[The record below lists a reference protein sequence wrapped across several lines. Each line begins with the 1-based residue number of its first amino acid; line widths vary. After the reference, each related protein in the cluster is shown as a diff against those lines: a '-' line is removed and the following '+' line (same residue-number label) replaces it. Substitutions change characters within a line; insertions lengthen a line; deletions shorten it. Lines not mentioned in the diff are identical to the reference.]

1 MATPVKAKRR
11 YRKVHCLIW
20 ADDKFPFIS
29 DDAQL
34 VWFHAYTSPFSTG
47 IGIFAVSVE
56 ALAANKRWDLKRY
69 LKGFNECIEKG
80 FIKYDARF
88 QVVYFPKFFEW
99 NTPSNP
105 NILKSMLTPW
115 YEIPNCEI
123 KALCL
128 AELKGYAKVWGNV
141 YLNVLETYE
150 VTYTETGTGTG
161 TGTGEEEPVPEEPVP
176 EEPVVEDPDMAT
188 PDKICALYHELL
200 PLNPKVEEMTTVLKK
215 QINARIKEK
224 AARKKISWWED
235 FFKQKIVSS
244 NFLTVKF
251 AADLTWITKP
261 SNLSKII
268 NNAYSGG
275 GRNGKS
281 TLTDNVNNAS
291 HGQSKIANYGDG
303 E

>member
-1 MATPVKAKRR
+1 MTTPPKAKRR

-69 LKGFNECIEKG
+69 RKGFDECIAKG
-80 FIKYDARF
+80 FIKYAERF

-99 NTPSNP
+99 NTPANP
-105 NILKSMLTPW
+105 NVLKSMLTPW

-141 YLNVLETYE
+141 YLNVCETYE
-150 VTYTETGTGTG
+150 VMYTETGTGTG
-161 TGTGEEEPVPEEPVP
+161 TGTGDTPEPEKPEPEEEPDLEL
-176 EEPVVEDPDMAT
+176 AT
-188 PDKICALYHELL
+188 PQNIMALYHDVLTEC
-200 PLNPKVEEMTTVLKK
+200 PKVRELTDVLRK
-215 QINARIKEK
+215 QIKARINEK
-224 AARKKISWWED
+224 AARKKIQWWKD
-235 FFKQKIVSS
+235 LFDKDIKTSK
-244 NFLTVKF
+244 FLTGQTHHKF
-251 AADLTWITKP
+251 TCSLTWITGP
-261 SNLSKII
+261 RNISKII
-268 NNAYSGG
+268 NGEYCGERKNG
-275 GRNGKS
+275 NGKK
-281 TLTDNVNNAS
+281 TLTENVNTAS
-291 HGQSKIANYGDG
+291 HGKSKLSDY
-303 E
+303 